1 MDKPDVTLENSDAV
15 YDFYLRH
22 QQNRLLAKAA
32 YATLAA
38 KFRPRVRYADGARE
52 SIRELL
58 RTNTSVVLSVNHLSE
73 SDPYTVAAAAW
84 RSPLRELIGR
94 TRVLAKDEL
103 FSERKLRDRIDLMG
117 SIPVFRGKNHGMR
130 AVNAAGQRMMDV
142 CAERMR
148 RGDSLAIFP
157 EGTCNEGDP
166 TRLQSVGSGVGH
178 ITNRAVGLGV
188 APVLLHMG
196 ISYGDTPSGRDRDAR
211 GASVYFGAPVTELPD
226 KPAAIARL
234 VHDRLQEAVDGAVAR
249 Y

>member
-15 YDFYLRH
+15 YDFYLAH

-38 KFRPRVRYADGARE
+38 KFRPRVGFADGARE
-52 SIRELL
+52 KIRAAVRSNASI
-58 RTNTSVVLSVNHLSE
+58 VLSVNHLSE

-84 RSPLRELIGR
+84 RSPLRSVIGR

-103 FSERKLRDRIDLMG
+103 FAENKLRDRIDLMG

-166 TRLQSVGSGVGH
+166 TQLQAVGSGVGH
-178 ITNRAVGLGV
+178 ITSRAVRLGV
-188 APVLLHMG
+188 APVLVHMG
-196 ISYGDTPSGRDRDAR
+196 ISYGGTGEGRTDNVR
-211 GASVYFGAPVTELPD
+211 GASIYFDTPVTDLPE

-234 VHDRLQEAVDGAVAR
+234 VHDRLQDAVDGAVAR

>member
-1 MDKPDVTLENSDAV
+1 MTKPNVTLENSDVV
-15 YDFYLRH
+15 YDFYLAHR
-22 QQNRLLAKAA
+22 QNRLLAKAA

-38 KFRPRVRYADGARE
+38 KFRPRVRFAEGARE
-52 SIRELL
+52 TIAALVRDGV
-58 RTNTSVVLSVNHLSE
+58 SVVLSVNHLSE
-73 SDPYTVAAAAW
+73 SDPYTVAGAAW
-84 RSPLRELIGR
+84 RSPLRSVIGR

-103 FSERKLRDRIDLMG
+103 FADRALRDRIDLMG
-117 SIPVFRGKNHGMR
+117 SIPVFRGRNHGMR

-166 TRLQSVGSGVGH
+166 RRLQAVGSGVGH
-178 ITNRAVGLGV
+178 ITSRAIRLGV
-188 APVLLHMG
+188 TPALLHMG
-196 ISYGDTPSGRDRDAR
+196 ISYGGSGGPATR
-211 GASVYFGAPVTELPD
+211 GASVYFGTPITELPD

-234 VHDRLQEAVDGAVAR
+234 VRDRLQEAVDGAVAR